1 MNSKTA
7 LLAAVLAAAPFAASA
22 GGVEYTYVEAGY
34 VHLDVEDGNDD
45 GFQLRG
51 SVALAENVYLHGGY
65 ASIETDDFNVELE
78 ESQIGVGLRSDLGE
92 RADFIAELGYVR
104 YDLSVDDVFGLS
116 GSDHIDGGRLS
127 VGLRGLLADRVE
139 GWAKASYN
147 DGGDFDGSF
156 SALIG
161 AQVRF
166 NQTWG
171 VFGEIESGELL
182 EDIDTTKYMVGVRA
196 SF

>member
-1 MNSKTA
+1 MNSKSA

-22 GGVEYTYVEAGY
+22 DGVDYTYVEAGY
-34 VHLDVEDGNDD
+34 AHLDLEDETGD

-51 SVALAENVYLHGGY
+51 SVAVAKNVYLHGGY
-65 ASIETDDFNVELE
+65 ASIEADDFNVEIE
-78 ESQIGVGLRSDLGE
+78 ESQLGVGLRSDLGE

-104 YDLSVDDVFGLS
+104 YDLSVDDVLGVS
-116 GSDHIDGGRLS
+116 GSDYIDGGRVS

-156 SALIG
+156 SALVG
-161 AQVRF
+161 AQVKF
-166 NQTWG
+166 NRSWG

-182 EDIDTTKYMVGVRA
+182 EDVDTTKYMVGLRA

>member
-1 MNSKTA
+1 MSSKSA
-7 LLAAVLAAAPFAASA
+7 LLAALLAAAPFAASA
-22 GGVEYTYVEAGY
+22 GGVDYTYVEAGY
-34 VHLDVEDGNDD
+34 AHLDLEDETSD

-51 SVALAENVYLHGGY
+51 SVAAAENVYLHGGY
-65 ASIETDDFNVELE
+65 ASIEADDFNVELE
-78 ESQIGVGLRSDLGE
+78 ESQLGVGLRSDLGE

-104 YDLSVDDVFGLS
+104 YDLSVDDVLGFS
-116 GSDHIDGGRLS
+116 GSDHVDGGRVS

-156 SALIG
+156 SALVG

-166 NQTWG
+166 NRTWG

-182 EDIDTTKYMVGVRA
+182 EDVDTTKYMVGVRA

>member
-7 LLAAVLAAAPFAASA
+7 LLAALLAAAPFAASA

-51 SVALAENVYLHGGY
+51 SVAVAENVYLHGGY

-78 ESQIGVGLRSDLGE
+78 ESQLGVGLRSDLGE

-104 YDLSVDDVFGLS
+104 YDLSVDDVLGVS
-116 GSDHIDGGRLS
+116 GSDYIDGGRVS

-156 SALIG
+156 SALVG

-166 NQTWG
+166 NRTWG
-171 VFGEIESGELL
+171 VFGEIECGELL
-182 EDIDTTKYMVGVRA
+182 EDVDTTKYMVGVRA